1 MRSEPRS
8 ASAKKLV
15 SQLLRFGAVGAVG
28 LVIDVGVFNLLRLTV
43 LSPEN
48 LHEGPVIAKVISTS
62 LAIIAN
68 WLGNRHWTFRRDQLA
83 RPVGEGLRFAAVSVA
98 AMVIPLTCLWLS
110 HYVLGFTSALADNIS
125 TNVIGLAL
133 GMIFRFWLYKVWVFA
148 EPATGDATADAAAAA
163 AAAAREAPLGPPQSP
178 VRPPGSAPLRGVK
191 AVAPIDDRTRP
202 HD

>member
-15 SQLLRFGAVGAVG
+15 SQLLRFGAVGAIG

-148 EPATGDATADAAAAA
+148 EPATGDETAAA